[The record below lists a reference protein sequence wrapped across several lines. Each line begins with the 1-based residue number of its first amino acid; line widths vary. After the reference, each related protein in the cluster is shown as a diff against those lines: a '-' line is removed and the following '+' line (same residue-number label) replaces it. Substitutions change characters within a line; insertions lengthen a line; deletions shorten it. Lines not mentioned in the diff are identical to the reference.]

1 MVGRSRSRSSGGSV
15 VYPQGDR
22 IISDIEQRQVL
33 LENEIVLRKNQHAG
47 EIIDESQSTNTNVL
61 GGISCEMDIAYFN
74 GYAEVIA
81 VCFPSKLTVG
91 HHLGRI
97 QQGYNSQL
105 NLRKAMEKI
114 ILYSRRPA

>member
-1 MVGRSRSRSSGGSV
+1 M
-15 VYPQGDR
+15 
-22 IISDIEQRQVL
+22 L

-81 VCFPSKLTVG
+81 VCFPSKLTAIWTPRD
-91 HHLGRI
+91 LWLCWT
-97 QQGYNSQL
+97 S
-105 NLRKAMEKI
+105 
-114 ILYSRRPA
+114 